1 MNCSDQFNHICIL
14 FVTSLN
20 RPCKTWC
27 DIPMAS
33 LIGTC
38 ICCKSVS
45 VCSTPN
51 TFQMYKVMY
60 VLMWVAPSNVD
71 GHWERCPC
79 DNLSWHS
86 LAFSIVAAF
95 AQCAYIVYC
104 ASNVDGHWE
113 SYPCDAPLTLASVSL
128 THPALDSNVLFK
140 QKTKLQNATI
150 LQIPMPYIHC
160 IIQCV
165 SERAVVNITY
175 SLEPEILESSNLFH
189 LRRGEC

>member
-86 LAFSIVAAF
+86 LTFSIVAAF

-150 LQIPMPYIHC
+150 LQIPMPYI
-160 IIQCV
+160 QCV
-165 SERAVVNITY
+165 SERAVVSITY

>member
-51 TFQMYKVMY
+51 TFQTYKVMY
-60 VLMWVAPSNVD
+60 VLMCVAPSNVD

-86 LAFSIVAAF
+86 LTFSIVAAF

-104 ASNVDGHWE
+104 ASNGHWE

-150 LQIPMPYIHC
+150 LQIPMPYI
-160 IIQCV
+160 QCV
-165 SERAVVNITY
+165 SERAVVSITY

>member
-1 MNCSDQFNHICIL
+1 MINSI
-14 FVTSLN
+14 TSVFCLSPVWTDHA
-20 RPCKTWC
+20 RL
-27 DIPMAS
+27 PMAS

-45 VCSTPN
+45 DVCSTPN
-51 TFQMYKVMY
+51 TFQMYKVY
-60 VLMWVAPSNVD
+60 VLMCVAPSNVD

-86 LAFSIVAAF
+86 LTFSIVAAF

-140 QKTKLQNATI
+140 QKTKHYNATI
-150 LQIPMPYIHC
+150 LQIPMLY
-160 IIQCV
+160 IQCV
-165 SERAVVNITY
+165 SERAVVSITY

>member
-1 MNCSDQFNHICIL
+1 MINSITSVFCLSPVWTDHARLGVIFPWHHSLALASVANLCL
-14 FVTSLN
+14 FTL
-20 RPCKTWC
+20 
-27 DIPMAS
+27 
-33 LIGTC
+33 
-38 ICCKSVS
+38 
-45 VCSTPN
+45 N

-60 VLMWVAPSNVD
+60 VLMCVAPSNVD

-86 LAFSIVAAF
+86 LTFSIVAAF

-150 LQIPMPYIHC
+150 LQIPMPYI
-160 IIQCV
+160 QCV
-165 SERAVVNITY
+165 SERAVVSITY